1 MKDFS
6 NNTNSAF
13 KMGTF
18 IGAIF
23 TGLFG
28 AAMGVSNLVAES
40 NKIKEEN
47 KKKNAGTSGEAPSVS
62 STEKEQK

>member
-1 MKDFS
+1 MKNFS

-28 AAMGVSNLVAES
+28 AAIGVSNLVAET

-47 KKKNAGTSGEAPSVS
+47 EKKNAGTSGEAPSVS
-62 STEKEQK
+62 STENKEK

>member
-1 MKDFS
+1 MKNFS

-13 KMGTF
+13 KIGTF
-18 IGAIF
+18 VGAIF

-28 AAMGVSNLVAES
+28 AAIGVSNLVAES

-47 KKKNAGTSGEAPSVS
+47 EKKNASTSEEAPPVS
-62 STEKEQK
+62 STENEKK